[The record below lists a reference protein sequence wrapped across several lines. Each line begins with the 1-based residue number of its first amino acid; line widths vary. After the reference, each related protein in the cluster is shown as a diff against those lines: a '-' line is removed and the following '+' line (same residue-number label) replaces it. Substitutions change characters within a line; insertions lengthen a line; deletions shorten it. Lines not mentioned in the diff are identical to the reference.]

1 METTEGFTGL
11 RCLDCEQVFDPD
23 ATPGRCPDCRGILDP
38 EYDEG
43 TLQEFHERLLAGNTG
58 VSSGSGDHGLARFA
72 PALPFGEDQLVTL
85 TEGTT
90 PLVECPTLAAAW
102 NVDRVLVKDEGRN
115 GTGGIVDR
123 EMALAVTAAREH
135 GASDVALPSTGNG
148 GQAAAAYAARAGLD
162 SHSFVPSRT
171 IFDNKAMINVH
182 GGDMNVVGGRYP
194 DACDAFESERAP
206 DWDSLAPFETPYRH
220 EGCKTLA
227 YELAV
232 STEDVPDAVVHP
244 TGHGTGLV
252 GLAKGF
258 RELARTGAVETQPEL
273 YAAQATGCAPLADGW
288 DAGERDPE
296 PVDHPDALCGPL
308 EVPDPAGGS
317 LVLDA
322 LAETDGGAIATPD
335 DEILDG
341 AVDLAQAGVPTSAT
355 GGAAVSGGHA
365 LAEQGAFEA
374 DDTVV
379 LVNPT
384 TANRESDLLRSHLMK
399 QGI

>member
-1 METTEGFTGL
+1 METTEGFTGV
-11 RCLDCEQVFDPD
+11 RCLDCEQLFEPD
-23 ATPGRCPDCRGILDP
+23 TTGRCPDCGGILDP
-38 EYDEG
+38 AYDEETIQDG
-43 TLQEFHERLLAGNTG
+43 HEQLLHDDTG
-58 VSSGSGDHGLARFA
+58 ASSGPAAGLARFA
-72 PALPFGEDQLVTL
+72 PALPFDADRLVTL
-85 TEGTT
+85 AAGAT
-90 PLVECPTLAAAW
+90 PLVDCPTLAAEW
-102 NVDRVLVKDEGRN
+102 DVDRVLVKDEGRN
-115 GTGGIVDR
+115 GTGGLVDR

-135 GASDVALPSTGNG
+135 DASDVALASTGNG

-162 SHSFVPSRT
+162 SHAFVPSRT

-194 DACDAFESERAP
+194 DAREAFESERAA
-206 DWDSLAPFETPYRH
+206 DWHSLAPFETPYRH

-227 YELAV
+227 YELAG
-232 STEDVPDAVVHP
+232 SLGSVPDAVVHP
-244 TGHGTGLV
+244 TGHGAGVV
-252 GLAKGF
+252 GIAKGF
-258 RELARTGAVETQPEL
+258 RELARTDAVKSQPEL
-273 YAAQATGCAPLADGW
+273 YAAQAAGCAPLADAW
-288 DAGERDPE
+288 DAGEDDIE
-296 PVDHPDALCGPL
+296 PVEHPDALCGPL
-308 EVPDPAGGS
+308 EIPDPAGDS
-317 LVLDA
+317 HVLDA
-322 LAETDGGAIATPD
+322 LAETDGAAIATSD

-365 LAEQGAFEA
+365 LAERGAFED

>member
-1 METTEGFTGL
+1 METTEGFTGV
-11 RCLDCEQVFDPD
+11 RCLNCEQVFEPD
-23 ATPGRCPDCRGILDP
+23 TTGRCPDCGGILDP
-38 EYDEG
+38 TYDEE
-43 TLQEFHERLLAGNTG
+43 TLQGFHEQLLDGDSGNGPT
-58 VSSGSGDHGLARFA
+58 DRGLARFA
-72 PALPFGEDQLVTL
+72 TALPFTGDQLVTL
-85 TEGTT
+85 AEGTT
-90 PLVECPTLAAAW
+90 PLVECPTLADEW

-115 GTGGIVDR
+115 GTGGLVDR

-171 IFDNKAMINVH
+171 TFDNKAMINVH

-194 DACDAFESERAP
+194 DACEVFESELAEG
-206 DWDSLAPFETPYRH
+206 WHSLAPFETPYRH

-227 YELAV
+227 YELVA
-232 STEDVPDAVVHP
+232 SLGAVPDAVVHP
-244 TGHGTGLV
+244 TSHGTGLV
-252 GLAKGF
+252 GIASGF
-258 RELARTGAVETQPEL
+258 RELAQTGAVATKPAL
-273 YAAQATGCAPLADGW
+273 YAAQAAGCAPLAEAWNTD
-288 DAGERDPE
+288 EHDPD
-296 PVDHPDALCGPL
+296 PVEHPDAICGPL
-308 EVPDPAGGS
+308 EIPDPAGGP

-322 LAETDGGAIATPD
+322 LEETGGGAIATSD
-335 DEILDG
+335 DEMLDG
-341 AVDLAQAGVPTSAT
+341 AVTLAQAGVPTSAT
-355 GGAAVSGGHA
+355 GGAAVSGGQA
-365 LAEQGAFEA
+365 LADRDTFDA